1 MIICSI
7 SILFVPFHYVPLL
20 VHASYKKNRGN
31 ALMNMAGSAR
41 MRADSPAYQLARA
54 AKRRLRA
61 ASLVQRGGVAP
72 GRVGVG

>member
-1 MIICSI
+1 MSI
-7 SILFVPFHYVPLL
+7 VMEADDIRDLL
-20 VHASYKKNRGN
+20 AVVIQRGN